1 MTLQISGKQILCE
14 GDIYKISSESKY
26 IVTNFCRIMGFFS
39 TLKLNNV
46 LIDKISDYSY
56 DDSNTQHF
64 FRQINLLFFFQAIC
78 LLLSVANFGW
88 FFSQIGKFERLN
100 AFFLLSNWI
109 FWNLLHIFANWHF
122 IRNFSVCEH
131 LYLWKIAIHS
141 SLFPKILSIKNA

>member
-64 FRQINLLFFFQAIC
+64 FRQINPLFFFQAIC
-78 LLLSVANFGW
+78 LLFSVANFGW
-88 FFSQIGKFERLN
+88 FFSQIGQFVIKLDILKPTTYFCQLT
-100 AFFLLSNWI
+100 FLKELFSLWTSLPLKNSNS
-109 FWNLLHIFANWHF
+109 FLT
-122 IRNFSVCEH
+122 FSENIVH
-131 LYLWKIAIHS
+131 
-141 SLFPKILSIKNA
+141 

>member
-64 FRQINLLFFFQAIC
+64 FRQINPLFFFQAIC

-100 AFFLLSNWI
+100 AFFFVIKLDILKPTAYFCQLTFHKELFSLWTSLPLKNSNS
-109 FWNLLHIFANWHF
+109 FLT
-122 IRNFSVCEH
+122 FSENIVH
-131 LYLWKIAIHS
+131 
-141 SLFPKILSIKNA
+141 